1 MCEYSEGVVHRPSLG
16 VPLVCVKAGVCS
28 CGLVR
33 ACSMA
38 WGRRA
43 GVLSQGPCA
52 WLWRRRCLLVWR

>member
-1 MCEYSEGVVHRPSLG
+1 MCEYSEGVVHRQSLG
-16 VPLVCVKAGVCS
+16 VPLVCVKAGVSS
-28 CGLVR
+28 CGLVV

-52 WLWRRRCLLVWR
+52 WR

>member
-28 CGLVR
+28 CGLVG

-52 WLWRRRCLLVWR
+52 WR

>member
-1 MCEYSEGVVHRPSLG
+1 MCEYLEGVVHRPSLG

-28 CGLVR
+28 CGLVGVCSCELVG
-33 ACSMA
+33 ACSMS

-52 WLWRRRCLLVWR
+52 WR